1 MPAIRRRPVKCCVP
15 SSGPFA
21 ETQKSFMALK
31 RYSKGGE
38 IADLV
43 SYLAGPEA
51 GFITGASLSIDG
63 GFSA

>member
-1 MPAIRRRPVKCCVP
+1 
-15 SSGPFA
+15 
-21 ETQKSFMALK
+21 MALK
-31 RYSKGGE
+31 RYGKGDE

>member
-1 MPAIRRRPVKCCVP
+1 
-15 SSGPFA
+15 
-21 ETQKSFMALK
+21 MALK